1 MIRMKTAYL
10 FSSSLAIQWYQECY
24 DPAYMVEMFT
34 IGYEGLTPSEFT
46 TTLARAGVERIV
58 DVRELAVSRRPGF
71 AKSALTTSLFDAGI
85 AYTHVP
91 ALGCPREIRHAYRE
105 DLNWKRY
112 TKRFCAYLE
121 TRHSDLEKLLE
132 LVQRERCC
140 LLCYEADF
148 NFCHRFFVAERLRS
162 FAPGIRVNHL
172 ISPAQDRVV
181 PNRE

>member
-1 MIRMKTAYL
+1 
-10 FSSSLAIQWYQECY
+10 
-24 DPAYMVEMFT
+24 MVEIST

-46 TTLARAGVERIV
+46 AALTRAGVERIV

-71 AKSALTTSLFDAGI
+71 AKSALTASLLDAGI

-91 ALGCPREIRHAYRE
+91 GLGCPRNIRHAYRE

-112 TKRFCAYLE
+112 TKRFCAYLD
-121 TRHSDLEKLLE
+121 TRHSDLEALLAV
-132 LVQRERCC
+132 VQRERCC

-148 NFCHRFFVAERLRS
+148 NFCHRLFVAERLQS

-172 ISPAQDRVV
+172 VIRAQNPAVQ
-181 PNRE
+181 NRQLAAA

>member
-1 MIRMKTAYL
+1 MI
-10 FSSSLAIQWYQECY
+10 E
-24 DPAYMVEMFT
+24 VFT

-46 TTLARAGVERIV
+46 AILMRAGIERII
-58 DVRELAVSRRPGF
+58 DVRELAVSRRLGF
-71 AKSALTTSLFDAGI
+71 AKTALSTSLLRNSI

-112 TKRFCAYLE
+112 TKRFCAYLD

-132 LVQRERCC
+132 LVRRERCC

-148 NFCHRFFVAERLRS
+148 NFCHRLFVAERLRS
-162 FAPGIRVNHL
+162 FALGIRVNHL

-181 PNRE
+181 PNRELAAA